1 MGRSDDSIRR
11 RKNKKIRKQQENK
24 DSSKVSNRIA
34 SIIAAKKR
42 RLTGKRRK
50 CQGMCF
56 NIPTPEDPFNDRHG
70 KIDTVKNK
78 KRPADSTVDKTH
90 MDKKRALSRNTA
102 AHKDHPNED
111 VKKEKLSKLEKIEN
125 NTTAS
130 ITVFKSEGKKDV
142 VKPGK
147 TEVPVLLA
155 CGNKTDERGH
165 ENFQDCP
172 SKFLILC
179 LNTIQNALQHE
190 SAFSGEDEPFFVHKW
205 GVEFWKFYSSGRDIV
220 ISGADSDLEQIA
232 WVASCAADTITR
244 KEKGGLSF
252 SSPFLL
258 FIVPSQEKAAKV
270 RKICKPLK
278 ALGIHTVSL
287 HPGASIDHQ
296 ICGLKSCEPEF
307 LLSTPKRLLE
317 LVSLKEVDISG
328 VSLLVIDGYGTYSD
342 NDCIELIRQ
351 SISGCPQAVVFSECS
366 SNSSTPVLPNLLQGS
381 VCRISSY
388 DYDRVFEG
396 RF

>member
-1 MGRSDDSIRR
+1 MGKSNDSITR
-11 RKNKKIRKQQENK
+11 RKNKKSRKKQEVK
-24 DSSKVSNRIA
+24 DPSKVSYRIA

-42 RLTGKRRK
+42 RLTGKRRM

-56 NIPTPEDPFNDRHG
+56 SIPTAEDPFNDRYG
-70 KIDTVKNK
+70 KTDAVKNK
-78 KRPADSTVDKTH
+78 KRPLDSRVDKTH
-90 MDKKRALSRNTA
+90 MDKKRALSRNMA
-102 AHKDHPNED
+102 ANKDHANED
-111 VKKEKLSKLEKIEN
+111 VKKEKLFKLEKIEN
-125 NTTAS
+125 NTIAS
-130 ITVFKSEGKKDV
+130 VTVFKSEGKKDV
-142 VKPGK
+142 GKPGK
-147 TEVPVLLA
+147 TEVPMLQA
-155 CGNKTDERGH
+155 CGSKTDERGH
-165 ENFQDCP
+165 EIFQDCP
-172 SKFLILC
+172 SKFLVLC

-190 SAFSGEDEPFFVHKW
+190 SAFSSEDRPFFVHKW

-220 ISGADSDLEQIA
+220 ETIGADSDSEQIA
-232 WVASCAADTITR
+232 WVVSCAADTIAR

-296 ICGLKSCEPEF
+296 IRGLKSCEPEF

-366 SNSSTPVLPNLLQGS
+366 SNWSTPILPNLLQGS
-381 VCRISSY
+381 VCRISS
-388 DYDRVFEG
+388 DDLECVR
-396 RF
+396 